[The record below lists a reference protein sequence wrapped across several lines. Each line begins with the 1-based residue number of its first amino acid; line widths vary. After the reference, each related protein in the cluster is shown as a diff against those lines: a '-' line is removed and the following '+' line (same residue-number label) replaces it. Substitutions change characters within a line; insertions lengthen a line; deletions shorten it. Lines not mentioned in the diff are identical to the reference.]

1 MGKVDRLRN
10 KVETLAVLFWAL
22 GHVRLYCTSQ
32 HLALHAGRALL
43 HRHTHKTC
51 PYLVIVGS
59 TLSEDAPATP
69 FYRMTFMDLTV
80 ITSSPMLIAKY

>member
-22 GHVRLYCTSQ
+22 GHVRLYVLANTWPCTPAEQ
-32 HLALHAGRALL
+32 YCTAV
-43 HRHTHKTC
+43 HKTC

-59 TLSEDAPATP
+59 NLSEDAPATP
-69 FYRMTFMDLTV
+69 FFLS
-80 ITSSPMLIAKY
+80 IGCNLWI